1 MKLIQIISTVSSTS
15 LINYYYYLYVY
26 IVYIYICVYIF
37 IGIGIPDKKP
47 ETVYRV
53 VVGGWLLRS
62 QR

>member
-1 MKLIQIISTVSSTS
+1 MCIYSLVS
-15 LINYYYYLYVY
+15 
-26 IVYIYICVYIF
+26 
-37 IGIGIPDKKP
+37 GIPDKKP